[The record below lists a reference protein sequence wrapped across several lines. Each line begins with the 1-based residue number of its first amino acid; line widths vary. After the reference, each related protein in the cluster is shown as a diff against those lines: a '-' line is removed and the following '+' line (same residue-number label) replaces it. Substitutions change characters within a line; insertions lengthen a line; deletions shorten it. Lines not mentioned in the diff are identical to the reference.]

1 MSKASSNGE
10 AALRVADPNRKGRC
24 DALLLAGHGSRDEDA
39 GREFAALVERLRRYL
54 PGMPVD
60 YGFLEFARPTIS
72 EAAER
77 LLVSKPRRVA
87 VLPGMLMAARHMKND
102 IPSEIHLIQRR
113 FPGSEFIFGAD
124 LGINA
129 HLLQLAR
136 KRIEAA
142 EKQAPSDYRRDQA
155 LLLVIGRGTS
165 DSDANSNITKV
176 TRMLWEGMGFGWAET
191 GYTGVTAPLVPDALK
206 RIAGL
211 GMRDIVVFPWFLFD
225 GRLLKHKIRGGCRK
239 FQQANRQFRL
249 FEAEHFNDH
258 EQTALAF
265 LDRLRDIEQG
275 TGNMMNC
282 QLCKYREQ
290 IVGYEDEVGMPQAGH
305 HHHVRG
311 IGTDSS
317 HGHDHHG
324 HSHGHHRVHSHDH
337 RQGHSPASGGVEN
350 KGSGRRE
357 GRR

>member
-1 MSKASSNGE
+1 MSKAPSSGG
-10 AALRVADPNRKGRC
+10 AVPHFADPHREGKC
-24 DALLLAGHGSRDEDA
+24 DALLLAGHGSRDEGA
-39 GREFAALVERLRRYL
+39 GREFAALVDRLRRHL

-60 YGFLEFARPTIS
+60 YGFLEFARPTIG

-77 LLVSKPRRVA
+77 LLADKPRRIA

-113 FPGSEFIFGAD
+113 FPATEFIFGAD

-129 HLLQLAR
+129 HLLQLA
-136 KRIEAA
+136 KVRIEAA
-142 EKQAPSDYRRDQA
+142 EKQAPGDYRRDQA

-176 TRMLWEGMGFGWAET
+176 TRMLWEGLGFAWAET
-191 GYTGVTAPLVPDALK
+191 GYTGVTMPLVPAVLERVAK
-206 RIAGL
+206 L
-211 GMRDIVVFPWFLFD
+211 GIRDLVIFPWFLFD
-225 GRLLKHKIRGGCRK
+225 GRLLKRKIRDNCRK
-239 FQQANRQFRL
+239 FQQLHGQLRL

-265 LDRLRDIEQG
+265 LDRLRDLEQG

-311 IGTDSS
+311 LGTD
-317 HGHDHHG
+317 GG
-324 HSHGHHRVHSHDH
+324 HSHSHA
-337 RQGHSPASGGVEN
+337 ASGAEGAGE
-350 KGSGRRE
+350 GSGK
-357 GRR
+357 